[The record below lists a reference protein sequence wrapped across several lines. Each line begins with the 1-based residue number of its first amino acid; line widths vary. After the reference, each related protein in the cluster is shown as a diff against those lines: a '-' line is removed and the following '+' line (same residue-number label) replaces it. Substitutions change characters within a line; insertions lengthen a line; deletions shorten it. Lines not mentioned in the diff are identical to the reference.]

1 MTTGTDASAPARRT
15 STGRKAVWLAIAVAV
30 GWLLIGSA
38 VGPLSGKLSEVQTND
53 NASFLPA

>member
-1 MTTGTDASAPARRT
+1 M
-15 STGRKAVWLAIAVAV
+15 AI

-53 NASFLPA
+53 NASFLPASAESTLVAD